1 MMNLYTA
8 EYKLSGEFLAI
19 LLTFIA
25 HLNIFAVLPTLCLYV
40 LTRKMKQ
47 LE

>member
-1 MMNLYTA
+1 MMNLFTA

-19 LLTFIA
+19 ILTIIVHFM
-25 HLNIFAVLPTLCLYV
+25 IFAVLPTLSLYV
-40 LTRKMKQ
+40 LTRKVKQ